1 MFRSRVSPLAT
12 FLGIL
17 VSALASFSISVFA
30 QSHEQ
35 VLYAFTYP
43 PSCSSPSAPLIADEA
58 GNLYGTTPVGGT
70 SAGCVFELSRSGS
83 GGWPETV
90 LYNFSG
96 GLDADDPLAGLVLGK
111 AGQPYGATRRGGLDR
126 PRV

>member
-43 PSCSSPSAPLIADEA
+43 PSCSSPSAPLIAAEA

-83 GGWPETV
+83 GGWQETA
-90 LYNFSG
+90 LGNFSRG
-96 GLDADDPLAGLVLGK
+96 RARYAPLAGP
-111 AGQPYGATRRGGLDR
+111 AFC
-126 PRV
+126 